1 MSINDFAFLRYSA
14 QTPMKELRRRFNQ
27 GQTLEQPAPEFSS
40 QKEVL
45 EDVVYVLGLRQ
56 RVGEIS

>member
-1 MSINDFAFLRYSA
+1 MPMNVFNFLRYST
-14 QTPMKELRRRFNQ
+14 QTPMKELRRQFNQ
-27 GQTLEQPAPEFSS
+27 GRTLEQPAPEFSS